1 MLQAL
6 VSFSIHFRGVIVA
19 LACLILG
26 YGIYIT
32 VHSRYDVYP
41 EFAPPR
47 VVVQTEAPGLAPEE
61 VEQLVTRPVEN
72 TVNGVPG
79 LDTLRSQSAQGI
91 SVVTV
96 TFQDRIDIYR
106 ARQMVSERLSE
117 AAARLPIGVGP
128 PTLAPLTGSTS
139 LMLIEGLTSKRRTQ
153 MELRTFADW
162 VLRPHLLGV
171 HGVARVAVFGGESRQ
186 FQIQVEPEKLAHYQ
200 LSINDVIEA
209 AKNATGVRGAGFI
222 ETSNQRVLLHSLGQ
236 SLVPAQ
242 IGAAA
247 IRAQAGALVRL
258 SDVALV
264 EQAPSPPIGGATVGG
279 QPGVLV
285 EVSSQYGENTI
296 EVTRAVEDELAAMR
310 PAIAEAA
317 IDLHAAMF
325 RPADFINTA
334 VHNLTSSLLLGG
346 ALVAIVLFLFLFNF
360 RIAFI
365 SLTAIPLSLLVAII
379 LLYYMGQSLNTLT
392 LGGLAIAIGEVVDDA
407 IIDVENI
414 HRRLREN
421 SEKQM
426 SVRAV
431 LRIVRA
437 ASLEVRSAVVYATFI
452 VAVVFIPVFA
462 LSGVQGRLF
471 RPLALTYVLAILSS
485 LLVALTVTP
494 ALCVLLLPQAAKSET
509 EPRSIGWLK
518 VGYARVLSF
527 TIARRSFFVAGAL
540 VLFSGAAVTLPFFGG
555 GFLPDLHEGHFI
567 AHALSLPGTS
577 LPDTVGM
584 GRRISAELLKDPE
597 VASVAQQIGRA
608 ELADD
613 TEDVN
618 YSEFH
623 VKLKSGA
630 GERAEE
636 RIRKVLSLFPGFSFS
651 IKPFLSERMEE
662 ILSGSAG
669 QVVIKIFGNDLDTL
683 DGKAREVAA
692 VLPTV
697 KGAVDVQIPTPP
709 GVPEVNIRLRP
720 ERLAQFGFEPV
731 SILDAIQAAYH
742 GDSVGQV
749 YDGNR
754 IVDVAVILAPASR
767 RDPSEIG
774 SLLLE
779 TNAGPQIKLGQLADV
794 FLTDGRATV
803 LHDGATR
810 VQTVTCN
817 VRGRDLTS
825 FASAAQRAIS
835 QKVQFPAGVYALF
848 TGSAQARAA
857 AQREIVLY
865 SVIAFVGIVL
875 LLYIVFGNLRNLGLV
890 LINLPFALV
899 GGVFAAYLTGAYI
912 TVGSLVGFI
921 TLFGITTRNS
931 IMMISHFEHL
941 VNNEGMV
948 WGRDTAFRGAA
959 ERLLPILM
967 TATVTALGLLP
978 LALGSGAPGR
988 EVEGPMAIVILGG
1001 LVTSTVLNLLLLPS
1015 LALRYGRFVSAPVR
1029 EA

>member
-6 VSFSIHFRGVIVA
+6 VSFSIRFRGVIVA

-32 VHSRYDVYP
+32 LHSKYDVYP

-47 VVVQTEAPGLAPEE
+47 VVIQTEAPGLAPEE
-61 VEQLVTRPVEN
+61 VEQLVTRPIEN
-72 TVNGVPG
+72 AVNGVPG
-79 LDTLRSQSAQGI
+79 LDTLRSQSGQGL

-96 TFQDRIDIYR
+96 TFQDRVDIYR
-106 ARQMVSERLSE
+106 ARQMVSERLTE
-117 AAARLPIGVGP
+117 AAARLPLGVEP

-162 VLRPHLLGV
+162 VLRPRLLGV
-171 HGVARVAVFGGESRQ
+171 HGVARVTVFGGESRE
-186 FQIQVEPEKLAHYQ
+186 FQIQVEPEKLAHYGLAVNQ
-200 LSINDVIEA
+200 VIAA

-222 ETSNQRVLLHSLGQ
+222 ETSNQRVLVHSLGQ
-236 SLVPAQ
+236 SLIPAQ
-242 IGAAA
+242 IGAAIVQA
-247 IRAQAGALVRL
+247 RAGAIVRL
-258 SDVALV
+258 RDVAEV
-264 EQAPSPPIGGATVGG
+264 KQAPAPPIGGATVNG

-285 EVSSQYGENTI
+285 EVSSQYGENTL
-296 EVTRAVEDELAAMR
+296 EVTHAVEEELATMR
-310 PAIAEAA
+310 PAIAAA
-317 IDLHAAMF
+317 GIDLHPAMF
-325 RPADFINTA
+325 RPADFIGTA
-334 VHNLTSSLLLGG
+334 VHNLATSLLAGG

-365 SLTAIPLSLLVAII
+365 SLTAIPLSLLIAII

-414 HRRLREN
+414 HRRLRQN
-421 SEKQM
+421 AEKQLNF
-426 SVRAV
+426 RAV
-431 LRIVRA
+431 FRIVRA
-437 ASLEVRSAVVYATFI
+437 ASLEVRSAVVYATFV

-462 LSGVQGRLF
+462 LTGVQGRLF

-494 ALCVLLLPQAAKSET
+494 ALCVLLLPRAISSEI
-509 EPRSIGWLK
+509 EPRSIAWLK
-518 VGYARVLSF
+518 GGYARVLSF
-527 TIARRSFFVAGAL
+527 TIAKRGVFRAGAL
-540 VLFSGAAVTLPFFGG
+540 LLFLATVVMLPFFGG

-567 AHALSLPGTS
+567 AHATSLPGTS
-577 LPDTVGM
+577 LPDTIRV
-584 GRRISAELLKDPE
+584 GRRISAELLKDPQ

-613 TEDVN
+613 TESVN

-623 VKLKSGA
+623 TKLKPGVGA
-630 GERAEE
+630 DAED
-636 RIRKVLSLFPGFSFS
+636 RIRKILSLFPGFSFS
-651 IKPFLSERMEE
+651 MKPFLSERMEE

-683 DGKAREVAA
+683 DQKAREIVA
-692 VLPTV
+692 VLSSV

-709 GVPEVNIRLRP
+709 GVPEVDVRLRP

-731 SILDAIQAAYH
+731 KLLDTIQAAYQ
-742 GDSVGQV
+742 GDPAGQV

-754 IVDVAVILAPASR
+754 VIDVVVILPPNVR
-767 RDPSEIG
+767 GDPGEIG
-774 SLLLE
+774 SLLVDNDDGL
-779 TNAGPQIKLGQLADV
+779 QIKLQQLADV
-794 FLTDGRATV
+794 FLTTGRVTI
-803 LHDGATR
+803 LHDGASR

-825 FASAAQRAIS
+825 FASAAQQAVS
-835 QKVQFPAGVYALF
+835 QRVDFPAGVYAVF
-848 TGSAQARAA
+848 TGTAQARAA
-857 AQREIVLY
+857 TQHEIVLY

-875 LLYIVFGNLRNLGLV
+875 LLYMVFGNLRNLTLV

-899 GGVFAAYLTGAYI
+899 GGVFAALLTGGYI

-941 VNNEGMV
+941 VNKEGMA
-948 WGRDTAFRGAA
+948 WGRDAAFRGAD

-967 TATVTALGLLP
+967 TATITALGLLP

-988 EVEGPMAIVILGG
+988 EIEGPMAIVILGG
-1001 LVTSTVLNLLLLPS
+1001 LVTSTALNLLLLPS
-1015 LALRYGRFVSAPVR
+1015 LALRYGRFGGIRVT
-1029 EA
+1029 